1 METTEKPTSAETPQ
15 NTDTAVIQTADELA
29 ERIEIKAKPLPDNK
43 FKAFFAGLYRKWLGK
58 WYGFSD
64 KHKKL
69 SEIIYTVF
77 FFLIF
82 SVGVTIYQYIV
93 MTFLPYAFASLN
105 NGPWGVPNTPVKS
118 AGGQPYVIFGDAQG
132 FGYFIAF
139 EIATFTAQCINF
151 PLQRNITYRSHGN
164 IAWQIM
170 WYFIGWVLISVF
182 TLALWGIIN
191 CYMVFWGV
199 PDAVTGLLKTFITGG
214 VSMIIFFFIFMIIFP
229 NRQKVAD
236 KLDKKLEKAKAKN
249 ADPQKI
255 EKLEAR
261 AKAERAAAEYAAAE
275 REAAKATA
283 FADAKAVAYE
293 AAVEQHAALV
303 KKNAEKSEIDAAEA
317 YVKSVYASATEAV
330 QKRDAAV
337 SAFEKLK
344 NTDASDGCG
353 EAA

>member
-1 METTEKPTSAETPQ
+1 METTEKLTETEAPQ
-15 NTDTAVIQTADELA
+15 LGADETVDTT
-29 ERIEIKAKPLPDNK
+29 EKVEIKAKPLPENK
-43 FKAFFAGLYRKWLGK
+43 FKAAFVGLYRKWLGK

-64 KHKKL
+64 KHKKM
-69 SEIIYTVF
+69 SELIYTVF
-77 FFLIF
+77 FFLVF

-105 NGPWGVPNTPVKS
+105 NGPWGVPNTPIKA

-170 WYFIGWVLISVF
+170 WYFIGWALISVF

-191 CYMVFWGV
+191 CFMVYWGV
-199 PDAVTGLLKTFITGG
+199 PDAATGLLKTLITGA
-214 VSMIIFFFIFMIIFP
+214 VSMVIFFFIFMIIFP
-229 NRQKVAD
+229 NRKKVAD

-249 ADPQKI
+249 ADAAKI
-255 EKLEAR
+255 EKLEKRAR
-261 AKAERAAAEYAAAE
+261 AERYAADLAAAE

-293 AAVEQHAALV
+293 AAVSQREALV
-303 KKNAEKSEIDAAEA
+303 KKNASEQELSAAQDYIDSA
-317 YVKSVYASATEAV
+317 YASAVDAVEKRAEAV
-330 QKRDAAV
+330 AAYEKIKQTPASEDGSVDAAR
-337 SAFEKLK
+337 
-344 NTDASDGCG
+344 
-353 EAA
+353 